1 MVRAQVHLMNKIFSL
16 FLICSVILFSCEEV
30 KKVVNK
36 PEAIENKIV
45 TDIKYKIAEFKK
57 APARVEVRNYLKTA
71 NHKFQ
76 DSVKLIKKIK
86 TPLDSKSKVYLE
98 LNLFTNEEDKNAP
111 LVVQFM
117 WFDIE
122 TKNLILE
129 ENLNLE

>member
-1 MVRAQVHLMNKIFSL
+1 MKKIL
-16 FLICSVILFSCEEV
+16 GLLLICTATLFSCEEV
-30 KKVVNK
+30 QQVVK
-36 PEAIENKIV
+36 PKAKIENKIA
-45 TDIKYKIAEFKK
+45 TEIKHKIAEFKK

-71 NHKFQ
+71 DHKYQ
-76 DSVKLIKKIK
+76 DQVKVIKKIK
-86 TPLDSKSKVYLE
+86 TPLDPKSEVYLE

-117 WFDIE
+117 WFDIK